1 MYASV
6 KFGSLTKG
14 LADKYS
20 DNDLLVVCPDRDRK
34 IISEDFNFAEYNIS
48 FFSSKQ
54 LHLMRDKG
62 SLFLQHI
69 KRDGVIIFDEG
80 SAFASFLNNCRFIA
94 PDDNEIKRC
103 ESTLSFIRTL
113 PEERILNAWKADFIY
128 CVSRDY
134 LIKKLAMEG
143 FLAFSIDE
151 IMTLSLKCF
160 DFKMNDFDK
169 LKKLRKIKAIY
180 RSELTDS
187 YDFGDIS
194 SLINNWLNILN
205 LKFNFTTKN
214 KRMNLI
220 GCLFKADY
228 SSTYEALR
236 CLEAL
241 YILLEKKGI
250 NHIEHHK
257 IIKYIKSPNL
267 YGSLQSSKKTA
278 IRKYLHEIY
287 SFF

>member
-6 KFGSLTKG
+6 KFGSLTRG
-14 LADKYS
+14 LADKFS

-34 IISEDFNFAEYNIS
+34 SISENSYFSEYNIS
-48 FFSSKQ
+48 FFSSNQ
-54 LHLMRDKG
+54 LYLMRDKG

-69 KRDGVIIFDEG
+69 KRDGVIIYDEG
-80 SAFASFLNNCRFIA
+80 DAFASFLTDCHFIS

-103 ESTLSFIRTL
+103 ESTLSFISAL
-113 PEERILNAWKADFIY
+113 PEESFLNTWKADFIY

-143 FLAFSIDE
+143 LLAFGIDE
-151 IMTLSLKCF
+151 IITLSLKCF

-169 LKKLRKIKAIY
+169 LKKLREIKAIN
-180 RSELTDS
+180 RSELSDS
-187 YDFGDIS
+187 YSFGEIS
-194 SLINNWLNILN
+194 SLINNWLNVLN

-214 KRMNLI
+214 KRINLI
-220 GCLFKADY
+220 DCLFKEDY
-228 SSTYEALR
+228 NSTYEALR

-250 NHIEHHK
+250 NHIEHNK

-267 YGSLQSSKKTA
+267 YRSLQSSKKTA

>member
-6 KFGSLTKG
+6 KFGSLTRG

-34 IISEDFNFAEYNIS
+34 SISEDCNFSKYNIS
-48 FFSSKQ
+48 FFSNKQ
-54 LHLMRDKG
+54 LSSMRDKG

-69 KRDGVIIFDEG
+69 KRDGVIIYDKG
-80 SAFASFLNNCRFIA
+80 GDFASFLKDCHFTS
-94 PDDNEIKRC
+94 PDDNEINRC
-103 ESTLSFIRTL
+103 ESTLSFISAL
-113 PEERILNAWKADFIY
+113 PEERILNTWKADFVY

-134 LIKKLAMEG
+134 LIKKLAVEG
-143 FLAFSIDE
+143 LLAFSIDE
-151 IMTLSLKCF
+151 IITLSLKYF
-160 DFKMNDFDK
+160 DFKRDDFNN
-169 LKKLRKIKAIY
+169 LKKLREIKAIN
-180 RSELTDS
+180 RGEVSDS
-187 YDFGDIS
+187 YNYSDVS
-194 SLINNWLNILN
+194 SLINEWLKTLN
-205 LKFNFTTKN
+205 SAFNFTPKN
-214 KRMNLI
+214 KQIKLI
-220 GCLFKADY
+220 DCLCKADY

-241 YILLEKKGI
+241 YMLLEKKGI

-267 YGSLQSSKKTA
+267 YRSLQSSKRNT
-278 IRKYLHEIY
+278 IIKYLYEIY

>member
-6 KFGSLTKG
+6 KFGSLTRG

-34 IISEDFNFAEYNIS
+34 SISEDCKFSEYNIS
-48 FFSSKQ
+48 FFSNKQ
-54 LHLMRDKG
+54 LYFMREKG

-69 KRDGVIIFDEG
+69 KRDGVIIYDEG
-80 SAFASFLNNCRFIA
+80 GAFASFLTGCHFIS

-103 ESTLSFIRTL
+103 ESTLSFIRVL
-113 PEERILNAWKADFIY
+113 PEENILNTWKADFIY

-143 FLAFSIDE
+143 LLAFSIDE
-151 IMTLSLKCF
+151 IITLSVKCF

-169 LKKLRKIKAIY
+169 LKKLREIKAIN
-180 RSELTDS
+180 RSELSDGS
-187 YDFGDIS
+187 NFGNIS
-194 SLINNWLNILN
+194 SLINDWLNILN

-220 GCLFKADY
+220 DCLFKADY

-267 YGSLQSSKKTA
+267 YRSLQSSKKTA

>member
-6 KFGSLTKG
+6 KFGSLTRG

-34 IISEDFNFAEYNIS
+34 SISEDCKLSEYNIS
-48 FFSSKQ
+48 FFSNKQ
-54 LHLMRDKG
+54 LSLMRDKG

-69 KRDGVIIFDEG
+69 KRDGIIIYDKG
-80 SAFASFLNNCRFIA
+80 GAFASFLTGCHFIS

-103 ESTLSFIRTL
+103 ESTLSFISTL
-113 PEERILNAWKADFIY
+113 PEERVLNTWKADFIY

-143 FLAFSIDE
+143 LLAFSIDE
-151 IMTLSLKCF
+151 IITLSLKCF
-160 DFKMNDFDK
+160 NLTKEDFDK
-169 LKKLRKIKAIY
+169 LKKLREIKAIN
-180 RSELTDS
+180 RSEVSDS
-187 YDFGDIS
+187 YDYGDIS
-194 SLINNWLNILN
+194 SLINDWLNTLN
-205 LKFNFTTKN
+205 LTFNFIPKN
-214 KRMNLI
+214 KRIKLI
-220 GCLFKADY
+220 DCLFKADY

-267 YGSLQSSKKTA
+267 YRSLQSSKKTA